1 MAGNKPH
8 LKKKNILVFNEYGNS
23 SSIHGVR
30 YILTNDGSVCDRLLW
45 LVIFLISVS
54 LAIIL
59 TIQSYNNWQ
68 DKQVITTIKDLDKP
82 VAGMEFP
89 AVTVCASGLRK
100 DMVEKVV
107 KNNFEAWT
115 QGDQNN
121 KSMEQ
126 YMLEVFQLENKDID
140 ILDIIDTMLAPDDES
155 AKASFVMQNEMKMNC
170 KPAENDNG
178 GRIRILDKLGLS
190 CAKLRKA

>member
-1 MAGNKPH
+1 MAGNKSQ
-8 LKKKNILVFNEYGNS
+8 LKKKSILVFTEYGNS

-115 QGDQNN
+115 QGNKDN

-126 YMLEVFQLENKDID
+126 YMFDVFQLENKNID

-155 AKASFVMQNEMKMNC
+155 AQAGFVMQNEMNC
-170 KPAENDNG
+170 KAAAEENNNAG
-178 GRIRILDKLGLS
+178 KGLEY
-190 CAKLRKA
+190 